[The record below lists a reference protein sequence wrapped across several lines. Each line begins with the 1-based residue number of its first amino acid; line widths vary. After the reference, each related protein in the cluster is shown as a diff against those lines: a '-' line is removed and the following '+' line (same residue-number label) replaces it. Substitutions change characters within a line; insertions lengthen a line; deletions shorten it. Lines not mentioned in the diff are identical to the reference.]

1 MLQFGCP
8 FLYQLYVKTPV
19 AEQPATLTVAV
30 PPALVSVVGLVTI
43 EATQPVGGFGPPP
56 PVTHVSVWIPAVP
69 LSVKLAQLGSDSVI
83 EPALAEEAPAK
94 ANAAAKAER
103 RMRKDRVIVF
113 GSGQ

>member
-1 MLQFGCP
+1 
-8 FLYQLYVKTPV
+8 V
-19 AEQPATLTVAV
+19 
-30 PPALVSVVGLVTI
+30 
-43 EATQPVGGFGPPP
+43 
-56 PVTHVSVWIPAVP
+56 
-69 LSVKLAQLGSDSVI
+69 QLGSDSVI